1 MTDTVVLA
9 VDFGGTKIEAA
20 LARSDGSIVEGTR
33 FRSPTG
39 REATASQLETAAA
52 GLVCV
57 DRVYAGRII
66 TLSDGT
72 AHLLAFESTDDS
84 SAFTRRITHP
94 IPLEWTTGGA
104 LRAVRPEHTATAP
117 SQ

>member
-39 REATASQLETAAA
+39 REATAS
-52 GLVCV
+52 
-57 DRVYAGRII
+57 
-66 TLSDGT
+66 
-72 AHLLAFESTDDS
+72 
-84 SAFTRRITHP
+84 
-94 IPLEWTTGGA
+94 
-104 LRAVRPEHTATAP
+104 
-117 SQ
+117 